1 MDQGDSNYMYPI
13 FVLDVTDES
22 VTFEDQRPYFSN
34 QEDIIVIRSDAV
46 FHRGFTTDPN
56 FYSTY
61 TNGNNTLNRVTS
73 SIFEAIVRLETSN
86 HM

>member
-1 MDQGDSNYMYPI
+1 MGQGDANYMYPI

-34 QEDIIVIRSDAV
+34 QEDIIVIRSDAT
-46 FHRGFTTDPN
+46 FHRSFATDPN
-56 FYSTY
+56 FYSAY

-73 SIFEAIVRLETSN
+73 SIFEVIVGLGTPN
-86 HM
+86 HI